1 MANHE
6 IEPNAVKES
15 DLKPNSNTYKQ
26 ELAKR
31 EKLEPIAKGVAVDKK
46 ESLWTKVSK
55 TIVKDDA
62 KNVGEYLMFDVVI
75 PALKNAISDLVTTG
89 INMFLFGENR
99 PSPNTKRY
107 GDKSYVSYNNYYSK
121 SRYSS
126 GRSYQWEEDRYYGRD
141 RTSQR
146 RKFDQVVVPSRS
158 EAEQILD
165 ALVGRTI
172 NYGMT
177 SVADLYDLS
186 GVPSVFT
193 DNDWGWDDVHG
204 ARIERVREGYLIV
217 MPEPHLL
224 TE

>member
-1 MANHE
+1 M
-6 IEPNAVKES
+6 
-15 DLKPNSNTYKQ
+15 
-26 ELAKR
+26 
-31 EKLEPIAKGVAVDKK
+31 
-46 ESLWTKVSK
+46 
-55 TIVKDDA
+55 
-62 KNVGEYLMFDVVI
+62 
-75 PALKNAISDLVTTG
+75 
-89 INMFLFGENR
+89 
-99 PSPNTKRY
+99 
-107 GDKSYVSYNNYYSK
+107 
-121 SRYSS
+121 
-126 GRSYQWEEDRYYGRD
+126 
-141 RTSQR
+141 
-146 RKFDQVVVPSRS
+146 VPSRS